1 MSNTYK
7 LGDICDISIGRTPSR
22 GNHRF
27 WDSRKE
33 TENIWLSIADLGK
46 SDENYFVND
55 SSEYLTDSGASS
67 FRAVPEGTLLMSFK
81 LTIGRLAFAGRELR
95 TNEAIAALVP
105 KSGKNLD
112 KKFLFYSLMAKNWD
126 QIAGSDVKVK
136 GKTLN
141 KQKISAIEIEVPS
154 LQSQTNVVQKLDAAF
169 EELRTLEAEVLEQEI
184 KTVEFYEVSVMSKFF
199 GKDSPKRAL
208 GTALEIERSF
218 SRTKDVPY
226 LGMEDMTSNQLY
238 LARVPE
244 VKQVKSQTFAF
255 NDSHILYGR
264 LRPYLNK
271 VVVPEFSGHC
281 STEIFPLKVR
291 DGNDRDFF
299 GRLISSRT
307 ICEQINETCTG
318 ARMPRANMDS
328 VMTLEVPIPEPH
340 DQKRIAGELE
350 LLDLEMALYR
360 DNVQAKKDAVAELR
374 TSILKTYLQAVND
387 AAE

>member
-1 MSNTYK
+1 MSATYK
-7 LGDICDISIGRTPSR
+7 LGDVCDISIGRTPSR

-33 TENIWLSIADLGK
+33 TQNVWLSIADLGK
-46 SDENYFVND
+46 SDDNYVVND
-55 SSEYLTDSGASS
+55 SSEYLTGTGASS
-67 FRAVPEGTLLMSFK
+67 FRAVPAGTLLMSFK
-81 LTIGRLAFAGRELR
+81 LTIGRLAFAGPELR
-95 TNEAIAALVP
+95 TNEAIAALIP
-105 KSGKNLD
+105 KSDEKLD

-141 KQKISAIEIEVPS
+141 KQKLAAVEIEVPTLS
-154 LQSQTNVVQKLDAAF
+154 AQANIVQKLDAAF

-199 GKDSPKRAL
+199 GKDFPKRAF

-218 SRTKDVPY
+218 SKTKEIPY

-238 LARVPE
+238 LATVPE
-244 VKQVKSQTFAF
+244 VKQVKSQTFTF
-255 NDSHILYGR
+255 NDNHILYGR

-271 VVVPEFSGHC
+271 VVIPEFSGHC
-281 STEIFPLKVR
+281 STEVFPLRVK

-307 ICEQINETCTG
+307 ICEQINQTCTG
-318 ARMPRANMDS
+318 ARMPRANMEA
-328 VMTLEVPIPEPH
+328 VMKVEVPIPKPEE
-340 DQKRIAGELE
+340 QKRIAGELE
-350 LLDLEMALYR
+350 LLDLEMAMYR
-360 DNVQAKKDAVAELR
+360 DNVQAKKDSVAELR

-387 AAE
+387 ATK